1 MNDYCL
7 NQSQGL
13 NTRQHTSTYN
23 KYPAN
28 YHHFPTPT
36 TPHPPAF
43 PSAPGCIPHKPK
55 KKMKHEH
62 KLSFSFVSRYYLIFL
77 FWQKQTNILKVEPE
91 ISWTTTYM
99 KRESEK
105 E

>member
-13 NTRQHTSTYN
+13 NARLHTSTYN

-36 TPHPPAF
+36 TPHPLPF
-43 PSAPGCIPHKPK
+43 HLPLDVFLINQK
-55 KKMKHEH
+55 KK
-62 KLSFSFVSRYYLIFL
+62 
-77 FWQKQTNILKVEPE
+77 
-91 ISWTTTYM
+91 
-99 KRESEK
+99 
-105 E
+105 

>member
-13 NTRQHTSTYN
+13 NARQHTSTYN

-28 YHHFPTPT
+28 YHHFPTAT
-36 TPHPPAF
+36 TPHPLPF
-43 PSAPGCIPHKPK
+43 HLPLDVFLINQ

-62 KLSFSFVSRYYLIFL
+62 KLQFSFVAGYYLIFL

-91 ISWTTTYM
+91 ISKFNHNIDM
-99 KRESEK
+99 HEA
-105 E
+105 

>member
-13 NTRQHTSTYN
+13 NARHHTSTYN
-23 KYPAN
+23 EYPAN
-28 YHHFPTPT
+28 YPSLPPTPPP
-36 TPHPPAF
+36 TPHPPAY

-62 KLSFSFVSRYYLIFL
+62 TLWYKL
-77 FWQKQTNILKVEPE
+77 
-91 ISWTTTYM
+91 
-99 KRESEK
+99 
-105 E
+105 